1 MKYDL
6 FELLNVAITMNKS
19 FLLVE
24 GKDDKQ
30 IYARIA
36 KKANKDFDIYLIN
49 SIEEYAEG
57 CDSVIKALAKLQ
69 PKFLEREDNIQR
81 VMGIIDRDSRSY
93 RTLHPHEIDYQSL
106 KGLFVLKHYSIETY
120 FATRTN
126 LKKIIEKVTYLSSD
140 MVTDE
145 ILNVVEMGFQKSKE
159 ELYFL
164 SLEALKNACIEE
176 YEAVL
181 GYENDSVKDYKQRQ
195 RLYLQVIGKI
205 EELEVFAQ
213 EKNLT
218 IDNLKEVCKGKWF
231 LHIFLKKCLEQIKTL
246 SEMCRK
252 GEIQQCKSCKVGIF
266 TDCSYKAKKGYK
278 AEGLCN
284 DVLEY
289 VDEVECVDII
299 ERFKELI

>member
-1 MKYDL
+1 M
-6 FELLNVAITMNKS
+6 
-19 FLLVE
+19 
-24 GKDDKQ
+24 
-30 IYARIA
+30 
-36 KKANKDFDIYLIN
+36 
-49 SIEEYAEG
+49 
-57 CDSVIKALAKLQ
+57 
-69 PKFLEREDNIQR
+69 
-81 VMGIIDRDSRSY
+81 
-93 RTLHPHEIDYQSL
+93 
-106 KGLFVLKHYSIETY
+106 
-120 FATRTN
+120 
-126 LKKIIEKVTYLSSD
+126 TYLSSD

-176 YEAVL
+176 YEAVV
-181 GYENDSVKDYKQRQ
+181 GYDNDGVKEHKGRKY
-195 RLYLQVIGKI
+195 LYEKVINKI
-205 EELEVFAQ
+205 EELEAFAQ

-218 IDNLKEVCKGKWF
+218 IENLKEVCKGKWF

-246 SEMCRK
+246 SEMCKK
-252 GEIQQCKSCKVGIF
+252 GDIRQCKSCKVGNF
-266 TDCSYKAKKGYK
+266 RDCSYKAKKGYQ

>member
-81 VMGIIDRDSRSY
+81 VLGIIDRDSRSY
-93 RTLHPHEIDYQSL
+93 RTLRSHEIDYQSL

-126 LKKIIEKVTYLSSD
+126 LKK
-140 MVTDE
+140 
-145 ILNVVEMGFQKSKE
+145 N
-159 ELYFL
+159 
-164 SLEALKNACIEE
+164 
-176 YEAVL
+176 
-181 GYENDSVKDYKQRQ
+181 
-195 RLYLQVIGKI
+195 
-205 EELEVFAQ
+205 
-213 EKNLT
+213 
-218 IDNLKEVCKGKWF
+218 
-231 LHIFLKKCLEQIKTL
+231 H
-246 SEMCRK
+246 
-252 GEIQQCKSCKVGIF
+252 
-266 TDCSYKAKKGYK
+266 
-278 AEGLCN
+278 
-284 DVLEY
+284 
-289 VDEVECVDII
+289 
-299 ERFKELI
+299 